1 MSFMYYGIV
10 YIVSL
15 FLLCQSFSLVI
26 TAQVNEDAVV
36 ARVGSAEI
44 TAREFRER
52 FELTPWPGKHKHG
65 FLDVI
70 KEQFLY
76 AMIAER
82 VLAFEAASEG
92 YSSDPGIESVMTR
105 LERWYA
111 KDKLYYEEVRDVIR
125 ITEEDLREEF
135 IRDQTDVIVS
145 FLYFESPIEAAL
157 AWESIRSGVTFDSIV
172 LDNPDH
178 MVRDHKVEWNTTVPQ
193 LLDAVD
199 TLSVGDVSEPI
210 PTPYGYYI
218 IKVENRFENPLL
230 TEAAFRAQQISLE
243 RRLRTRLEKPQT
255 REFVDEVVGDR
266 VLEVHGQGIRLLGKE
281 FERILQRKRIHDVS
295 DHYLIMFNDLDFD
308 EIVYALRDEIE
319 TPIMLVDHEHWS
331 IRETL
336 NRLRLYGVWFEKDP
350 NIPLLPQVHNLLEE
364 LAVDEILS
372 QKALGRNY
380 HNLPEI
386 RRELESWRTHYLAEL
401 YKRDLIRDLE
411 VDEDE
416 IYEYYEQNAD
426 SYIRPLLV
434 NIREILVATQA
445 EAHGIMSE
453 IDAGREI
460 TELARLH
467 SLRTW
472 AAERGGEFG
481 LFPSTLYGDIGRI
494 AATLEIG
501 ELYGPLPV
509 PEGYSVFK
517 LIDKKMPESDLNQ
530 SFEEVSESIRQILL
544 QNKTAGILS
553 KKINSLLDEYGFS
566 VDYDKLESVEVTPI
580 QMFGIRRFG
589 FGGNYPAVPV
599 LDRQVGWIFERAHE
613 EFIIP

>member
-1 MSFMYYGIV
+1 MSFMNYGIV

-15 FLLCQSFSLVI
+15 FLLYQSVSFDI
-26 TAQVNEDAVV
+26 DAQVNEDAVV

-52 FELTPWPGKHKHG
+52 FELTPWPGKHEHG

-82 VLAFEAASEG
+82 VLAFEAANEG
-92 YSSDPGIESVMTR
+92 YSSDPGIESVMSR

-125 ITEEDLREEF
+125 ISEEDLREEF
-135 IRDQTDVIVS
+135 VRDQTDLIVS

-157 AWESIRSGVTFDSIV
+157 AWESIRNGMPFDSIV
-172 LDNPDH
+172 PDNPDH
-178 MVRDHKVEWNTTVPQ
+178 MVENHKVEWNTTVPQ

-218 IKVENRFENPLL
+218 IKVENRFKNPLM
-230 TEAAFRAQQISLE
+230 TEAAFQAQKMSLE

-266 VLEVHGQGIRLLGKE
+266 VLEVYGQGIRLLGME

-308 EIVYALRDEIE
+308 EMVYALRDEIE
-319 TPIMLVDHEHWS
+319 TPIMRVDQEEWS

-380 HNLPEI
+380 HNLPGI
-386 RRELESWRTHYLAEL
+386 RRELDSWRTHYLAEL

-416 IYEYYEQNAD
+416 IYGYYEQNAD

-460 TELARLH
+460 SELARLH

-517 LIDKKMPESDLNQ
+517 LIEKKIPESDLNQ